1 MPLSDFWEIKDNQVL
16 EGQPILNVYQAKR
29 ILAGAN
35 ATLVGQAL
43 IDQVITPMALAIQPI
58 GLARTT
64 MEITNLG
71 TVTDFTT
78 LDTSSIVSGVSG
90 NRLPEFN
97 AAGIQFNRT
106 RSDMKNGQKRWVAGA
121 EPEQADGIWVA
132 GFLTLLGVAATN
144 LLTPWE
150 TAAAPGVDVAEFVI
164 IKRFCVVEGQDPCLA
179 YELAPTDPLIDANH
193 YVPVSATVRSR
204 VRSQVSRKRL
214 T

>member
-16 EGQPILNVYQAKR
+16 DGQPLLNIYQAKR

-58 GLARTT
+58 GVTRTT

-78 LDTSSIVSGVSG
+78 LDTSGIPSGVAG

-106 RSDMKNGQKRWVAGA
+106 RSDMKNGQKRWLAGA
-121 EPEQADGIWVA
+121 EPEQADGIWVPA
-132 GFLTLLGVAATN
+132 FITLLQTAASN
-144 LLTPWE
+144 LLDPWE
-150 TAAAPGVDVAEFVI
+150 TNAAPGVDVCEFVI
-164 IKRFCVVEGQDPCLA
+164 IKRFCVVPGQDPCVA
-179 YELAPTDPLIDANH
+179 YELPTTDPLIDANH
-193 YVPVSATVRSR
+193 YVPVTATVRTR
-204 VRSQVSRKRL
+204 VRSQVSRKKL
-214 T
+214 V